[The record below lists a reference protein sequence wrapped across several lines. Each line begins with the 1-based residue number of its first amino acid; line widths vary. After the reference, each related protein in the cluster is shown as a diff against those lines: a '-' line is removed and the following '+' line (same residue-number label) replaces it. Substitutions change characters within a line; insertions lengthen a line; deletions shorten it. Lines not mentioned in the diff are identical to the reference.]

1 MNSRSL
7 LVLCTLLFSLNATA
21 QSLNRLEVFGGYQH
35 LGYYTYQGEEGPWSE
50 TGYNGFEAS
59 AAYRLL
65 PHFSAEADFGFEK
78 GPGPSAFGLGIQTYL
93 GGPRRVSAQNGPRST
108 AMLFSADSGSIT
120 PVPPTRHWPLLS
132 AEDSTFGLPVTLAR
146 SSSRQTTFI
155 PALTSAA
162 TRRRATLPTAT
173 TAFRLALLCGSDEY
187 RKYSP
192 RSGGSY

>member
-1 MNSRSL
+1 MVEGAVMNSRSL

-78 GPGPSAFGLGIQTYL
+78 GPGPAAFGLGIQTYL
-93 GGPRRVSAQNGPRST
+93 GGPRLSVGAKRATFYGHALFGGLRQYYSGAANTTLAT
-108 AMLFSADSGSIT
+108 ALGGGFDLWI
-120 PVPPTRHWPLLS
+120 TRHIGAQLIQADYLHT
-132 AEDSTFGLPVTLAR
+132 STNVGGY
-146 SSSRQTTFI
+146 
-155 PALTSAA
+155 
-162 TRRRATLPTAT
+162 TAT
-173 TAFRLALLCGSDEY
+173 GNTTHGNY
-187 RKYSP
+187 RFSTGIVV
-192 RSGGSY
+192 RF